1 MLSAQH
7 ARATMNAYDYSFTS
21 IDGKPMP
28 LSQFKGKPILIVNTA
43 SKCGLTPQY
52 AGLETLEKT
61 YGPKGLVLIG
71 VPSND
76 FGGQEPGIEAE
87 IKTFCDTKYGV
98 TFSMTRKEKVVGGA
112 AHPFY
117 QWAAETL
124 GKDNVPKWNF
134 HKYLIAPDGALAAAF
149 GSRTEPAANEIKS
162 AIETSLPKAS

>member
-1 MLSAQH
+1 
-7 ARATMNAYDYSFTS
+7 MNAYDFAFTS
-21 IDGKPMP
+21 IEGAP
-28 LSQFKGKPILIVNTA
+28 LPLAKFKGKPVLIVNTA

-76 FGGQEPGIEAE
+76 FGGQEPGTEAE

-98 TFSMTRKEKVVGGA
+98 TFPMTRKEKVVGGA

-117 QWAAETL
+117 KWAAETL
-124 GKDNVPKWNF
+124 GPANVPKWNF
-134 HKYLIAPDGALAAAF
+134 HKYLIDADGELIAAF
-149 GSRTEPAANEIKS
+149 GSRVEPKARELAQAIEARLPAAS
-162 AIETSLPKAS
+162 RAS

>member
-1 MLSAQH
+1 
-7 ARATMNAYDYSFTS
+7 MNAYDYSFTS

-52 AGLETLEKT
+52 SGLETLEKT
-61 YGPKGLVLIG
+61 YGPKGLILIG

-76 FGGQEPGIEAE
+76 FGGQEPGTEAE
-87 IKTFCDTKYGV
+87 IRTFCDTKYGV
-98 TFSMTRKEKVVGGA
+98 TFPMTRKEKVVGGN

-117 QWAAETL
+117 KWAAETL

-134 HKYLIAPDGALAAAF
+134 HKYLVGPDGSLIAAF
-149 GSRTEPAANEIKS
+149 GSRTEPSAPEIKS
-162 AIETSLPKAS
+162 AIEARLPKTS